1 MEFGSSAV
9 DNLQREFREETG
21 LSIAVS
27 KLSFVTEYLH
37 PPLHALEVF
46 YEVLVKGGELKTGI
60 DPESPGDNQ
69 LIREVRFLTLGEID
83 RLPPDAK
90 HGVFGQVRS
99 SGEIRTLNGYC
110 MI

>member
-1 MEFGSSAV
+1 MEFGSSTTH
-9 DNLQREFREETG
+9 NLEREFREETG

-46 YEVLVKGGELKTGI
+46 YEVSVTGGVLKTGT
-60 DPESPGDNQ
+60 DPESTGDNQ
-69 LIREVRFLTLGEID
+69 LIKEVRFLSLGEID

-90 HGVFGQVRS
+90 HGVFRQVQS
-99 SGEIRTLNGYC
+99 SGEIRALNGYYL
-110 MI
+110 I